1 MIDEAWK
8 SVVEADMKR
17 CHEARVRLEE
27 ADKHQNEKIDKNEE
41 LIDHLYD
48 YKNDTYRK
56 ITFMEANQIGRK
68 EFTSL
73 SKCVNTLK
81 AEKKFLPW
89 FVMIFSVLGTIISVA
104 FMLFKMANSGG

>member
-1 MIDEAWK
+1 MIDDVWK
-8 SVVEADMKR
+8 SVVDSDMKR
-17 CHEARVRLEE
+17 CHESGIRLQE

-68 EFTSL
+68 EFNAL

-81 AEKKFLPW
+81 TEKKFWPW
-89 FVMIFSVLGTIISVA
+89 LVMIVSAGVAAASIVLRLMGTTQ
-104 FMLFKMANSGG
+104 GG